1 MIKKKKKNKKSSD
14 LKNYVSKVLAG
25 NPKKRYTPKQLKKK
39 MKVSNSVDAVAH
51 VLAELEK
58 SGIAFQ
64 VKDGRYKWNKG
75 VGEIP
80 SKHQK
85 SSRDRSDRSNP
96 HKGRY
101 EGKADLTRSG
111 AAYIIVDDLEEDIY
125 VPPRYT
131 GGIMQ
136 RDIVEVELLSNN
148 RRRRLEGKIT
158 RVVKRALTHVIGKVE
173 KYKKFAIVKPISN
186 NFIPEIQINY
196 KDLPSEV
203 ENDQHVVVE
212 IISWGASQ
220 NKSLWGRVTKVL
232 EEASHNDLTMQS
244 ILLSQGFE
252 LEFPTAALKETEFMS
267 ARITETEVEKRRDFR
282 AISTFTID
290 PLTARDFDDALS
302 LEWSEDKSTFEV
314 GVHIADVTHYVKP
327 GTALDDE
334 AFQRSTSVYLVD
346 RVLPMLPERL
356 SNELCSLVP
365 NEDRYTFSASFTFDK
380 DFKLI
385 KQWFGKSIIHSDRRF
400 TYEEAQEIIEGKE
413 GDFKEEILHL
423 NKVAE
428 HLRKARFKNGAI
440 NFESDEILF
449 ELDEN
454 AVPIKAYSKERKAA
468 HMLVED
474 FMLLANKHVAHF
486 ISKIKGPEVP
496 FVYRI
501 HDEPN
506 PDKLADFS
514 LFAKELG
521 VTIRTESPKQIAK
534 SLNQLAE
541 KAKEDPALKMLE
553 PLAIRTMSKA
563 VYSSENIGHYGL
575 SFDFYTH
582 FTSPIRRYSDV
593 IVHRI
598 LQENLTGVKRVDKE
612 KLEARCKHIS
622 AQEKKASDAER
633 ASKKYKQAEFI
644 SNHIGE
650 VFTGRISGMIEKGI
664 FVELIESH
672 AEGLIPFTRLGDN
685 YQITESKL
693 KASSRRSGHV
703 FTMGDEVR
711 VRILSVDLDD
721 RLIEMDIVEEED

>member
-1 MIKKKKKNKKSSD
+1 MTKKIKKNKKSSD

-25 NPKKRYTPKQLKKK
+25 NPKKRYTPKQLKRK

-58 SGIAFQ
+58 SGVAFQ
-64 VKDGRYKWNKG
+64 VKDGRYKWNKRM
-75 VGEIP
+75 GETSHKSNTP
-80 SKHQK
+80 SK
-85 SSRDRSDRSNP
+85 DRIERRSPN
-96 HKGRY
+96 HKKF
-101 EGKADLTRSG
+101 EGKVDLTRSG
-111 AAYIIVDDLEEDIY
+111 AAYIIVEELEDDIY
-125 VPPRYT
+125 VAPKYT
-131 GGIMQ
+131 GGVMQ
-136 RDIVEVELLSNN
+136 RDIVEVELFTNN
-148 RRRRLEGKIT
+148 RRRRPEGKIT
-158 RVVKRALTHVIGKVE
+158 RVIKRSLTHVIGKIE
-173 KYKKFAIVKPISN
+173 KYKKFALVKPISN
-186 NFIPEIQINY
+186 NFIPDIQINY
-196 KDLPSEV
+196 KDLPAEV

-212 IISWGASQ
+212 IISWGSSQ
-220 NKSLWGRVTKVL
+220 NKALWGRVSKVL

-244 ILLSQGFE
+244 ILLSHGFE
-252 LEFPTAALKETEFMS
+252 LEFPPAVLKETEFMS
-267 ARITETEVEKRRDFR
+267 SRITESEVEKRRDFR
-282 AISTFTID
+282 GIHTFTID

-314 GVHIADVTHYVKP
+314 GIHIADVTHYVKP
-327 GTALDDE
+327 GTALDVE
-334 AFQRSTSVYLVD
+334 AFERSTSVYLVD
-346 RVLPMLPERL
+346 RVLPMLPEKL

-365 NEDRYTFSASFTFDK
+365 NEDRYTFSAAFTFDK
-380 DFKLI
+380 DFKII

-400 TYEEAQEIIEGKE
+400 TYEEAQAIIEGAD
-413 GDFKEEILHL
+413 GDYKADILHL
-423 NKVAE
+423 NTVAE

-449 ELDEN
+449 ELDED
-454 AVPIKAYSKERKAA
+454 AVPIKAYTKERKAA

-474 FMLLANKHVAHF
+474 FMLLANKNVALF

-521 VTIRTESPKQIAK
+521 VTIKTDSPRQIAR
-534 SLNQLAE
+534 SLNQLAD

-593 IVHRI
+593 LVHRI

-622 AQEKKASDAER
+622 AQEKKAAEAER
-633 ASKKYKQAEFI
+633 ASKKYKQAEYI
-644 SNHIGE
+644 SRHIGE
-650 VFTGRISGMIEKGI
+650 VFDGRISGMIDKGI
-664 FVELIESH
+664 FVELVESH
-672 AEGLIPFTRLGDN
+672 AEGLIPFSRLGEN
-685 YQITESKL
+685 YQIADSKL
-693 KASSRRSGHV
+693 KASSRKSGNV
-703 FTMGDEVR
+703 FTMGDEVK

-721 RLIEMDIVEEED
+721 RLIEMDLVEEN